1 MNKRKTQKPYE
12 WDSRIVVTGIING
25 GFVNVYIAIGPF
37 GDKKEKV
44 VMAIGGYVRKMTDNE
59 ISCKLCSC
67 VNRAVVPFFD
77 GDIEWDTAHV
87 KERIRNELDEVFHG
101 SLVPIA
107 AKGTFIC
114 SDSFVVAT

>member
-1 MNKRKTQKPYE
+1 MNKRKPQKPHE
-12 WDSRIVVTGIING
+12 WDSRIVVTGIIHD
-25 GFVNVYIAIGPF
+25 GFIDVYIAVGPF
-37 GDKKEKV
+37 GNKNERA
-44 VMAIGGYVRKMTDNE
+44 VMAVKDFARKMTDNE

-77 GDIEWDTAHV
+77 GDIEWDAAHV

-101 SLVPIA
+101 SLVAIA

-114 SDSFVVAT
+114 SDSFVVGT

>member
-1 MNKRKTQKPYE
+1 MNMRKTQKPYE
-12 WDSRIVVTGIING
+12 WDSRIIVTGIINE
-25 GFVNVYIAIGPF
+25 GFVHVCIAIGPF
-37 GDKKEKV
+37 GDKKERV
-44 VMAIGGYVRKMTDNE
+44 VMTIGSYVRKMTDNE

-77 GDIEWDTAHV
+77 GDIEWNTAHV

-114 SDSFVVAT
+114 SDSFVVGT